1 VFPNGLRSLAH
12 HCVRAIDAVSAI
24 LVFAISALV
33 FAQVIVRYVLGG
45 SLVWSEELTR
55 VLFVWMV
62 LLAASTADPMRIDFV
77 IRAVPTRVAA
87 MVSAI
92 AECVVFGLTCY
103 LLWGAWGMVDLTAD
117 DRFTAL
123 DVSVSWIYVALLVA
137 AALWLV
143 RSAIDVVQHLS
154 AAVRSDS

>member
-1 VFPNGLRSLAH
+1 VFPNGLRSLAR
-12 HCVRAIDAVSAI
+12 HCVRAIDAASAI

-62 LLAASTADPMRIDFV
+62 LLAASTAEPMRIDFV
-77 IRAVPTRVAA
+77 VQAVPTRVAA
-87 MVSAI
+87 VMSVI
-92 AECVVFGLTCY
+92 AESVVFGLTGY
-103 LLWGAWGMVDLTAD
+103 LVWGAWGMVDLTAD

-123 DVSVSWIYVALLVA
+123 DLSVSWIYIALLVA
-137 AALWLV
+137 ATLWSV
-143 RSAIDVVQHLS
+143 RSAIHVVQHLS
-154 AAVRSDS
+154 TAVRSAP